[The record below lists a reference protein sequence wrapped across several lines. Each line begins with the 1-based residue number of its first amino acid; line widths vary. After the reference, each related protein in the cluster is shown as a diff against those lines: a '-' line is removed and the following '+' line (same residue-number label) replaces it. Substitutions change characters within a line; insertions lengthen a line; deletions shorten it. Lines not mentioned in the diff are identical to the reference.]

1 LANNKFDSVG
11 GTISGDVLITGNLV
25 VSGNASTINVST
37 LKIDDSLIQL
47 AANNETSDAL
57 DIGFFGHY
65 SQDAGVN
72 KRHTGL
78 FRDASDGV
86 YYLFENY
93 EDPSFDTV
101 TPNNTIDVSNTSFI
115 IANLKANIVS
125 QSILVRGYDPV
136 NYANS
141 VYAHANASYVAAN
154 TAIAD
159 ALAFAIALG

>member
-1 LANNKFDSVG
+1 MV
-11 GTISGDVLITGNLV
+11 
-25 VSGNASTINVST
+25 
-37 LKIDDSLIQL
+37 DDSLIQL
-47 AANNETSDAL
+47 AANNETSDTL

-65 SQDAGVN
+65 SPDAGVN

-78 FRDASDGV
+78 FRDATDGA

-93 EDPSFDTV
+93 LDPSFETL

-115 IANLKANIVS
+115 IANLKANIVT
-125 QSILVRGYDPV
+125 QSILVRSYDPI